1 MSKNQKILIVEG
13 RFYRDIADSLADGM
27 VNEIQKAGFDYERIP
42 VPGAFE
48 VPTAILMAM
57 KSTKLA
63 DVTQYA
69 GYIASGC
76 VIRGETD
83 HYEYICRETSRA
95 IMNISTDYGVAVG
108 FGILT
113 CENLEQAV
121 ERASPAKKNKGGD
134 AAKACL
140 RLIELQEYFKLI
152 K

>member
-1 MSKNQKILIVEG
+1 MSQNKKILIVEG
-13 RFYRDIADSLADGM
+13 RFYREIADSMAVGM
-27 VNEIQKAGFDYERIP
+27 INEIQKAGFDYERIP

-48 VPTAILMAM
+48 VPAAILMTIKNPHPAI
-57 KSTKLA
+57 
-63 DVTQYA
+63 VNQYA

-95 IMNISTDYGVAVG
+95 IMNISTDFGVAVG

-140 RLIELQEYFKLI
+140 RLIELRKYFKLI
-152 K
+152 